1 MAEAEAGGGA
11 AVVDLSLGGGN
22 GIIESGNARR
32 SYSGSDGIAKVGRT
46 KMPHLLCEPSEI
58 TISSG
63 YEYV

>member
-1 MAEAEAGGGA
+1 M
-11 AVVDLSLGGGN
+11 DLSLGGGK

-32 SYSGSDGIAKVGRT
+32 SYSGSDGIAKVDRT